1 MHIRLSEYKSI
12 VTIVLEVRK
21 IIFGWDLKLLESEL
35 YVPELERWKEMK

>member
-21 IIFGWDLKLLESEL
+21 IIFEWDLKLLESEL